1 MKSVLDTKFLYE
13 CLSEIL
19 VPKGL
24 QLKLQVGVG
33 NYPEEQELQASIN
46 KLLT

>member
-1 MKSVLDTKFLYE
+1 MKSVLDTKFLDE
-13 CLSEIL
+13 CLSEEL
-19 VPKGL
+19 VPKRL

-33 NYPEEQELQASIN
+33 NDPEDLELQASIN